1 MKCEIF
7 TYINFQL
14 FIAKGSKTFGS
25 TLNFQLSTKLDTY
38 LTISSPS
45 EALYKDKGSK
55 FYAFAYPVQT
65 IEQIKEILAEKR
77 KEYYDARH
85 VCYAYML
92 GYERNQFRANDD
104 GEPSGTAGRPI
115 LGQINSSNL
124 TDILIIVVRYFGGT
138 LLGTSGLIQAY
149 KTSAAE
155 AIAAATIEERI
166 VEKTF
171 VSKFGYQD
179 LNAVMRIM
187 KDFDL
192 AIVNQIQEMDC
203 TLYFRIRLGD
213 IERVRDRFDKLDFVS
228 FEEEI
233 IEIEES

>member
-1 MKCEIF
+1 M
-7 TYINFQL
+7 
-14 FIAKGSKTFGS
+14 
-25 TLNFQLSTKLDTY
+25 
-38 LTISSPS
+38 
-45 EALYKDKGSK
+45 YKDKGSK

-65 IEQIKEILAEKR
+65 VEQIKEILAEKR

-92 GYERNQFRANDD
+92 GYERNVFRANDD

-213 IERVRDRFDKLDFVS
+213 IERVKDRFDKLDFVS
-228 FEEEI
+228 FEEE
-233 IEIEES
+233 EIKNDD

>member
-1 MKCEIF
+1 M
-7 TYINFQL
+7 
-14 FIAKGSKTFGS
+14 
-25 TLNFQLSTKLDTY
+25 DTY
-38 LTISSPS
+38 LTISSVS

-65 IEQIKEILAEKR
+65 VEQIKEILAEKR

-92 GYERNQFRANDD
+92 GYERGVFRANDD

-171 VSKFGYQD
+171 MSRFGYQD

-192 AIVNQIQEMDC
+192 AIVNQVQEMDC
-203 TLYFRIRLGD
+203 TLYFRIRLSD
-213 IERVRDRFDKLDFVS
+213 IDRVRDRFDKLDFVS
-228 FEEEI
+228 FEEEL
-233 IEIEES
+233 IETDRINTL

>member
-1 MKCEIF
+1 M
-7 TYINFQL
+7 
-14 FIAKGSKTFGS
+14 
-25 TLNFQLSTKLDTY
+25 DTY

-92 GYERNQFRANDD
+92 GYEREVFRANDD

-115 LGQINSSNL
+115 LGQINSTNL

-213 IERVRDRFDKLDFVS
+213 IERVKDRFDKLDFVS
-228 FEEEI
+228 FEEDI
-233 IEIEES
+233 IVEE

>member
-1 MKCEIF
+1 M
-7 TYINFQL
+7 
-14 FIAKGSKTFGS
+14 
-25 TLNFQLSTKLDTY
+25 DTY
-38 LTISSPS
+38 LTISSVS

-65 IEQIKEILAEKR
+65 VEQIKEILAEKR

-92 GYERNQFRANDD
+92 GYERNVFRANDD

-213 IERVRDRFDKLDFVS
+213 IERVKDRFDKLDFVS
-228 FEEEI
+228 FEEEQI
-233 IEIEES
+233 KNDD

>member
-1 MKCEIF
+1 M
-7 TYINFQL
+7 
-14 FIAKGSKTFGS
+14 
-25 TLNFQLSTKLDTY
+25 DTY
-38 LTISSPS
+38 LTISSVS

-65 IEQIKEILAEKR
+65 VEQIKEILAEKR

-192 AIVNQIQEMDC
+192 SIVNQIQEMDC

-233 IEIEES
+233 VESEES

>member
-1 MKCEIF
+1 MLIF
-7 TYINFQL
+7 N
-14 FIAKGSKTFGS
+14 S
-25 TLNFQLSTKLDTY
+25 KLDTY
-38 LTISSPS
+38 LTISSVS

-55 FYAFAYPVQT
+55 FYAFAYPVQSL
-65 IEQIKEILAEKR
+65 EQIKEILAEKR

-203 TLYFRIRLGD
+203 TLYFRICNS
-213 IERVRDRFDKLDFVS
+213 IYAPTCF
-228 FEEEI
+228 I
-233 IEIEES
+233 

>member
-1 MKCEIF
+1 M
-7 TYINFQL
+7 
-14 FIAKGSKTFGS
+14 
-25 TLNFQLSTKLDTY
+25 DTY
-38 LTISSPS
+38 LTISSVS

-65 IEQIKEILAEKR
+65 VEQIKEILAEKR

-228 FEEEI
+228 FEEDI
-233 IEIEES
+233 IEIE

>member
-1 MKCEIF
+1 M
-7 TYINFQL
+7 
-14 FIAKGSKTFGS
+14 
-25 TLNFQLSTKLDTY
+25 DTY

-233 IEIEES
+233 VESEES

>member
-1 MKCEIF
+1 M
-7 TYINFQL
+7 
-14 FIAKGSKTFGS
+14 
-25 TLNFQLSTKLDTY
+25 DTY
-38 LTISSPS
+38 LTISSLS

-92 GYERNQFRANDD
+92 GYEREVFRANDD

-213 IERVRDRFDKLDFVS
+213 IERVKDRFDKLDFVS
-228 FEEEI
+228 FDEDIIEEE
-233 IEIEES
+233 

>member
-1 MKCEIF
+1 M
-7 TYINFQL
+7 
-14 FIAKGSKTFGS
+14 
-25 TLNFQLSTKLDTY
+25 DTY
-38 LTISSPS
+38 LTISSVS

-55 FYAFAYPVQT
+55 FYAFAYPVQSV
-65 IEQIKEILAEKR
+65 EQIKEILAEKR

-92 GYERNQFRANDD
+92 GYERNVFRANDD

-213 IERVRDRFDKLDFVS
+213 IDRVRDRFDKLDFVS
-228 FEEEI
+228 FYEEEI
-233 IEIEES
+233 KNDD

>member
-1 MKCEIF
+1 MKFLPILIF
-7 TYINFQL
+7 NFQL
-14 FIAKGSKTFGS
+14 S
-25 TLNFQLSTKLDTY
+25 TLNSQLSTKLDTY
-38 LTISSPS
+38 LTISSVS

-65 IEQIKEILAEKR
+65 VEQIKEILAEKR

-213 IERVRDRFDKLDFVS
+213 IERVKDRFDKLEFVS
-228 FEEEI
+228 FEEE
-233 IEIEES
+233 EIKNDD

>member
-1 MKCEIF
+1 M
-7 TYINFQL
+7 
-14 FIAKGSKTFGS
+14 
-25 TLNFQLSTKLDTY
+25 DTY

-92 GYERNQFRANDD
+92 GYEREVFRANDD

-192 AIVNQIQEMDC
+192 TIVNQIQEMDC

-213 IERVRDRFDKLDFVS
+213 IERVKDRFDKLDFVS
-228 FEEEI
+228 FDEDI
-233 IEIEES
+233 IEGE

>member
-1 MKCEIF
+1 M
-7 TYINFQL
+7 
-14 FIAKGSKTFGS
+14 
-25 TLNFQLSTKLDTY
+25 DTY

-92 GYERNQFRANDD
+92 GYERDVFRANDD

-115 LGQINSSNL
+115 LGQINSTNL
-124 TDILIIVVRYFGGT
+124 TEILIIVVRYFGGT

-213 IERVRDRFDKLDFVS
+213 IERVKDRFDKLDFVS
-228 FEEEI
+228 FEEDI
-233 IEIEES
+233 IVEE

>member
-1 MKCEIF
+1 M
-7 TYINFQL
+7 
-14 FIAKGSKTFGS
+14 
-25 TLNFQLSTKLDTY
+25 DTY

-92 GYERNQFRANDD
+92 GYEREVFRANDD

-124 TDILIIVVRYFGGT
+124 TDIIIIVVRYFGGT

-203 TLYFRIRLGD
+203 TLYFRIRLSD
-213 IERVRDRFDKLDFVS
+213 IERVKDRFDKLDFVS
-228 FEEEI
+228 FDEDIIEEE
-233 IEIEES
+233 

>member
-1 MKCEIF
+1 M
-7 TYINFQL
+7 
-14 FIAKGSKTFGS
+14 
-25 TLNFQLSTKLDTY
+25 DTY

-92 GYERNQFRANDD
+92 GYERDVFRANDD

-115 LGQINSSNL
+115 LGQINSTNL

-213 IERVRDRFDKLDFVS
+213 IDRVKDRFDKLDFVS
-228 FEEEI
+228 FEEDI
-233 IEIEES
+233 IVEE

>member
-1 MKCEIF
+1 M
-7 TYINFQL
+7 
-14 FIAKGSKTFGS
+14 
-25 TLNFQLSTKLDTY
+25 DTY

-228 FEEEI
+228 FEEDI
-233 IEIEES
+233 IDVE

>member
-1 MKCEIF
+1 M
-7 TYINFQL
+7 
-14 FIAKGSKTFGS
+14 
-25 TLNFQLSTKLDTY
+25 DTY
-38 LTISSPS
+38 LTISSVS

-65 IEQIKEILAEKR
+65 VEQIKEILAEKR

-92 GYERNQFRANDD
+92 GYERNVFRANDD

-213 IERVRDRFDKLDFVS
+213 IERVKDRFDKLDFVS
-228 FEEEI
+228 FEEE
-233 IEIEES
+233 EIKNDD